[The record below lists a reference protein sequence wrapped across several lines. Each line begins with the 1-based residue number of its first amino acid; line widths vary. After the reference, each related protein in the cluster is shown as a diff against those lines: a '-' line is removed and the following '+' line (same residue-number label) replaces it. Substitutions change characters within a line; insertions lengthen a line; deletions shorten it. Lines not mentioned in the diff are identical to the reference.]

1 MRPDISKTKQL
12 NTKVNLNQERN
23 NQANKLE

>member
-1 MRPDISKTKQL
+1 MRTDISKTKQL